1 MRPLKRLLEMPFSG
15 RQMRLAANRPRMS
28 KEQFVNDVASSDLGR
43 LAADLLWEKLV
54 EVAVCDQFTP
64 YPSDDLLKVFGL
76 AEEDLDEDIIFEIIT
91 TIGSTVPGSVVLKEF
106 GPVNTP
112 ADIVRLIEIGNPG
125 NQLAPD

>member
-1 MRPLKRLLEMPFSG
+1 
-15 RQMRLAANRPRMS
+15 MRLAANRPRMS